1 MRNAVRVTQLR
12 HGEALAG
19 YRIEAP
25 IGDGSTG
32 VVYSALDVA
41 LDRRVA
47 LKVMLPELA
56 RDPRFRER
64 FLRESKIAA
73 SLEHPNIVPI
83 HAVGEADGV
92 LFIAMRYVDGRDL
105 SSILHQVGRL
115 DPERTVALLSQVASA
130 LDAAHER
137 GLVHR
142 DVKPGNILVVRHGE
156 REHAYLCDFGLA
168 KHASTVTSLTG
179 ERSVVG
185 TVDYL
190 APEQIDGL
198 PVDGRADVY
207 GLGLRAGRVPHRCA
221 AVRARERDR
230 LASRTP
236 QGAGPARDRA
246 SPGAARDARRGS
258 RDCSREEPRRALSDL
273 WGG

>member
-1 MRNAVRVTQLR
+1 MLAGVGGGRPVGRMAEPEEIAAVVAFLCSDRASLRDRSRLERRRRHRADHPLSPRLLDRVAPVRNAVRVTQLR

-64 FLRESKIAA
+64 FLRESKLAA

-105 SSILHQVGRL
+105 SSILQQVGRL
-115 DPERTVALLSQVASA
+115 DP
-130 LDAAHER
+130 D
-137 GLVHR
+137 
-142 DVKPGNILVVRHGE
+142 
-156 REHAYLCDFGLA
+156 
-168 KHASTVTSLTG
+168 
-179 ERSVVG
+179 ERS
-185 TVDYL
+185 
-190 APEQIDGL
+190 
-198 PVDGRADVY
+198 R
-207 GLGLRAGRVPHRCA
+207 
-221 AVRARERDR
+221 
-230 LASRTP
+230 
-236 QGAGPARDRA
+236 
-246 SPGAARDARRGS
+246 
-258 RDCSREEPRRALSDL
+258 CSRRSHPRSTRPMSAGSCIAT
-273 WGG
+273 